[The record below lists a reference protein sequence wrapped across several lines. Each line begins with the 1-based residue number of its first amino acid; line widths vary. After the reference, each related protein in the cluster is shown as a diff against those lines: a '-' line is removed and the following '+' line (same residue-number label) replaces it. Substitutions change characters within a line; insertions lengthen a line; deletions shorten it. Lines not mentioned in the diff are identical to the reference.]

1 MTGRGIIL
9 VQNLIESSGVKS
21 LKLLAEELNL
31 TERAVRYELE
41 KVIEYLKDSEN
52 RDAIEL
58 KKGMVIVKNIQNL
71 NETLKKDYSIKYLIP
86 EEREKFIELEL
97 IFKRMIN
104 LANLSQEFDI
114 SRNTVKGYLR
124 NIEIE
129 LKKYGLSLEISH
141 KKGLILKG
149 NEENIRIYALSVI
162 SKLKSNKNP
171 FFIDIMERYLPKKNG
186 IESFLNYSQKRMNRI
201 ISDEAY
207 EIIKKYLRITI
218 AMVKNGHTILEIK
231 NERFL
236 EKTDEFSAVMKAS
249 ALLEADY
256 DVELSKYEYLKI
268 TDYFLGSHTYN
279 FRYSYYENW
288 VQMEVLIKKLI
299 YNFNRYIDVDI
310 SNDELLLDGLLNH
323 LKPTIYRVQNG
334 IELEN
339 SIYIEVLESYPTL
352 FKTTKKV
359 IKSIEDY
366 VGREFSSDEIAF
378 ITIHFKSAIDRNRTI
393 IKEKKKLLVVCD
405 LGYGASK
412 LLAQQLRDIFAVE
425 VVDILPKHI
434 LKNNYER
441 NEVDLIV
448 TTVDLK
454 KEEFNIPVVKVR
466 PLLNAEDITKLK
478 RFNLKEKKGRY
489 LLSEIYGEIEK
500 SCEIKD
506 KNSLIKSLKQLLG
519 TRLIDDFLSKKIT
532 IFDTISKSFISLN
545 QKAEN
550 WEEAIK
556 IAGSI
561 LLKNNCIEKSYIE
574 NMIECVRNYGS
585 YMVVDENIAFPHAK
599 SEGDVKKTAFAIVT
613 LENEVLF
620 PENVPIKTIIAFSS
634 VDNKEHLDMFLEL
647 MEMIEKKE
655 FKVENFVK
663 KF

>member
-1 MTGRGIIL
+1 MGEA
-9 VQNLIESSGVKS
+9 LIS
-21 LKLLAEELNL
+21 
-31 TERAVRYELE
+31 RATV
-41 KVIEYLKDSEN
+41 
-52 RDAIEL
+52 
-58 KKGMVIVKNIQNL
+58 
-71 NETLKKDYSIKYLIP
+71 IP
-86 EEREKFIELEL
+86 EELLDPIYPVAGACVLSVKIVDSLNNPIENVPVTCKDGSYSYTYNTNNKGMTRFTTNSGQPS
-97 IFKRMIN
+97 IFLN
-104 LANLSQEFDI
+104 NNLSNSARILDH
-114 SRNTVKGYLR
+114 SSYWYN
-124 NIEIE
+124 NIEGPIGSVVNKTFNMPY
-129 LKKYGLSLEISH
+129 LSGLSISGGIGSGTEINKNIFYGIFLATNYVSGNLRGGGGGGGGGIGAWLYSQH
-141 KKGLILKG
+141 G
-149 NEENIRIYALSVI
+149 NEIGGANGGNGGRGNQVI
-162 SKLKSNKNP
+162 
-171 FFIDIMERYLPKKNG
+171 
-186 IESFLNYSQKRMNRI
+186 
-201 ISDEAY
+201 
-207 EIIKKYLRITI
+207 
-218 AMVKNGHTILEIK
+218 
-231 NERFL
+231 
-236 EKTDEFSAVMKAS
+236 
-249 ALLEADY
+249 
-256 DVELSKYEYLKI
+256 
-268 TDYFLGSHTYN
+268 
-279 FRYSYYENW
+279 
-288 VQMEVLIKKLI
+288 
-299 YNFNRYIDVDI
+299 FN
-310 SNDELLLDGLLNH
+310 
-323 LKPTIYRVQNG
+323 
-334 IELEN
+334 
-339 SIYIEVLESYPTL
+339 
-352 FKTTKKV
+352 
-359 IKSIEDY
+359 
-366 VGREFSSDEIAF
+366 
-378 ITIHFKSAIDRNRTI
+378 
-393 IKEKKKLLVVCD
+393 
-405 LGYGASK
+405 
-412 LLAQQLRDIFAVE
+412 
-425 VVDILPKHI
+425 
-434 LKNNYER
+434 
-441 NEVDLIV
+441 
-448 TTVDLK
+448 
-454 KEEFNIPVVKVR
+454 NIPVVKVR